1 MKGGGSN
8 VNGQLT
14 LVLENEIIKK
24 DKHEMV

>member
-14 LVLENEIIKK
+14 LVLENGIIKK
-24 DKHEMV
+24 DTYEMV